1 MKKLIVVAAAM
12 LLACATSFAQLNVN
26 LGYVNSVESYR
37 TSSEKISMRL
47 NGFTVGLG
55 YSLELADDFYF
66 TPGVNYVFASAP
78 DTNLMDGGGL
88 FSLKGRVTEH
98 YINAPLFLSYDFS
111 LGSNTKFFVFLGP
124 TASYGVSSTIRLTA
138 SAAGF
143 KADEV
148 INNYGDKDYK
158 RFDIM
163 IGGGAGLKISDRY
176 LFRVGFDYGLINR
189 STTKGI
195 NEHHRMLTVGIAY
208 LFD

>member
-1 MKKLIVVAAAM
+1 MKKLIVIAAAM

-66 TPGVNYVFASAP
+66 TPGVNYIFAGAP
-78 DTNLMDGGGL
+78 DTYLLGGGPL
-88 FSLKGRVTEH
+88 NLKGKVTEH
-98 YINAPLFLSYDFS
+98 YINAPLMLSYDFD
-111 LGSNTKFFVFLGP
+111 LASNTKLFVFLGP
-124 TASYGVSSTIRLTA
+124 TASYGIASNTKFTA
-138 SAAGF
+138 SVAGY
-143 KADEV
+143 KADETL
-148 INNYGDKDYK
+148 NNYADKDYK